1 MNRKAPVPALRD
13 QKPTWANAAALAKK
27 WQLNKL
33 AERVDTT
40 CSHELILHADPP
52 YVAAQ
57 AARGD
62 SPGS

>member
-40 CSHELILHADPP
+40 CSHEVILHADPAP
-52 YVAAQ
+52 ATI
-57 AARGD
+57 RED
-62 SPGS
+62 S